1 LPLSR
6 KRCGFQPPPTRQYQY
21 SEFMMRSFQ
30 PQRCA
35 IAAAMCAAGMLNTA
49 HATNGMNMEGYGP
62 IATGMGGAATAYD
75 NGTAAMANNP
85 ATLQLAPVGHRVD
98 GAVGMLGPDV
108 TSYGSKS
115 TGTSY
120 VMPALGWSNTSERTT
135 WGVGLFA
142 QGGMGTE
149 FSATSNLAMDG
160 QASRSELGVG
170 RLIFPLAYRVND
182 KLTIG
187 GSLDYVWAGLDMQM
201 VTTPTNFGTMVGDGT
216 SALGASTLPFAAPP
230 GASSA
235 RLNFSDNND
244 FTGAAKG
251 TGFGGKLGMTYAL
264 SDALVIGASYHTK
277 TQLSDMETG
286 DNAASVQI
294 DGSEVM
300 TGKITVRDFQWPATT
315 AIGMSWKATPDLQIV
330 ADIKHI
336 AWSDTMES
344 FKMTFS
350 NAGGYLNF
358 AMPQQWK
365 DQTVTMLGAA
375 YKVSDKTTVRGG
387 VNLAS
392 NPVPEALTHPL
403 FPAIVKSHYTMGF
416 GHQIDRASSIDASLS
431 LAPKVNVIDGNGGTI
446 THSQTNFQ
454 LMYSYRY

>member
-1 LPLSR
+1 MKQQHLA
-6 KRCGFQPPPTRQYQY
+6 TT
-21 SEFMMRSFQ
+21 
-30 PQRCA
+30 
-35 IAAAMCAAGMLNTA
+35 IAAVCASGLLTSA

-120 VMPALGWSNTSERTT
+120 VMPAVGWSKTDERMT
-135 WGVGLFA
+135 WGVGVFA

-149 FSATSNLAMDG
+149 FGATSNLAMDG

-170 RLIFPLAYRVND
+170 RLIFPLAYRVNN
-182 KLTIG
+182 KLTVG
-187 GSLDYVWAGLDMQM
+187 GSIDYIWAGLDMKM
-201 VTTPTNFGTMVGDGT
+201 VTSPANFGMMVNAGT
-216 SALGASTLPFAAPP
+216 AAIGPSTLPFGMPE
-230 GASSA
+230 GATSA
-235 RLNFSDNND
+235 RLNFSDNSD
-244 FTGAAKG
+244 FTGSAKG
-251 TGFGGKLGMTYAL
+251 TGFGGKLGMTYAV
-264 SDALVIGASYHTK
+264 SDVVVIGASYHGK
-277 TQLSDMETG
+277 TQLSDLETG
-286 DNAASVQI
+286 DNAASVFVN
-294 DGSEVM
+294 GEPAM
-300 TGKITVRDFQWPATT
+300 PGKITVRDFQWPATT
-315 AIGMSWKATPDLQIV
+315 AIGMSWQASPELQVV
-330 ADIKHI
+330 ADLKHI
-336 AWSDTMES
+336 AWSDTMNS

-365 DQTVTMLGAA
+365 DQTVTMLGAS
-375 YKVSDKTTVRGG
+375 YKLNEQTILRGG

-392 NPVPEALTHPL
+392 NPVPAALTHPL
-403 FPAIVKSHYTMGF
+403 FPAIVKSHYTMGL
-416 GHQIDRASSIDASLS
+416 GYRIDQASSIDVSATI
-431 LAPKVNVIDGNGGTI
+431 APKVSVVDGNGGTI

>member
-1 LPLSR
+1 MKQQHLAA
-6 KRCGFQPPPTRQYQY
+6 
-21 SEFMMRSFQ
+21 
-30 PQRCA
+30 A
-35 IAAAMCAAGMLNTA
+35 IAAVCASGLLTSA

-120 VMPALGWSNTSERTT
+120 VMPAVGWSKTDERMT
-135 WGVGLFA
+135 WGVGVFA

-149 FSATSNLAMDG
+149 FGATSNLAMDG

-170 RLIFPLAYRVND
+170 RLIFPLAYRVNN
-182 KLTIG
+182 KLTVG
-187 GSLDYVWAGLDMQM
+187 GSIDYIWAGLDMKM
-201 VTTPTNFGTMVGDGT
+201 VTSPANFGMMVNAGT
-216 SALGASTLPFAAPP
+216 AAIGPSTLPFGMPQ
-230 GASSA
+230 GATSA
-235 RLNFSDNND
+235 RLNFSDNSD
-244 FTGAAKG
+244 FTGSAKG
-251 TGFGGKLGMTYAL
+251 TGFGGKLGMTYAV
-264 SDALVIGASYHTK
+264 SDVVVIGASYHGK
-277 TQLSDMETG
+277 TQLSDLETG
-286 DNAASVQI
+286 DNAASVFVN
-294 DGSEVM
+294 GEPAMS
-300 TGKITVRDFQWPATT
+300 GKITVRDFQWPATT
-315 AIGMSWKATPDLQIV
+315 AIGMSWQASPELQVV
-330 ADIKHI
+330 ADLKHI
-336 AWSDTMES
+336 AWSDTMNS

-365 DQTVTMLGAA
+365 DQTVTMLGAS
-375 YKVSDKTTVRGG
+375 YKLNEQTILRGG

-392 NPVPEALTHPL
+392 NPVPAALTHPL
-403 FPAIVKSHYTMGF
+403 FPAIVKSHYTMGL
-416 GHQIDRASSIDASLS
+416 GYRIDQASSIDVSATI
-431 LAPKVNVIDGNGGTI
+431 APKVSVVDGNGGTI